1 MTRKHSLVLAPML
14 LSAVVACTSTAPVA
28 TAPAAQPA
36 ISSSTSDPVAL
47 CAQNTNL
54 ASLNGVLW
62 QQTSVEYRAVV
73 LQTYRTAQ
81 RMLDQALADPTWTA
95 LPDVPAKP
103 SSLPPAI
110 ALDLDETALDN
121 SSYQARLVRQGN
133 RHDDD
138 AFKRFEAE
146 GISRAMPGARDF
158 LQYAASRG
166 VKVFYI
172 TNRLN
177 VEAGRRNLERLGF
190 PIASDEDVL
199 LFKGSR
205 KEWSTSDKTARRDYV
220 AKRYRILLLLGDDF
234 NDFVFAKGKTVAERD
249 ALFEKYKDFFGTK
262 WFARPNP
269 EYGSFE
275 AAITGGGKVNPLPDC
290 QAKINAL
297 RTDQESVAPA
307 GQ

>member
-1 MTRKHSLVLAPML
+1 MTKKRSLLLAPVL
-14 LSAVVACTSTAPVA
+14 FSAVVACTSSAPVA
-28 TAPAAQPA
+28 TTPATPSVAA
-36 ISSSTSDPVAL
+36 NLSDPVSL

-54 ASLNGVLW
+54 ATLNGVLW

-95 LPDVPAKP
+95 LPDVAAAP

-121 SSYQARLVRQGN
+121 SSYQARLVKQGS

-146 GISRAMPGARDF
+146 GISRAMPGAREF
-158 LQYAASRG
+158 LQYAASHG

-177 VEAGRRNLERLGF
+177 VEAGRRNLEKLGF
-190 PIASDEDVL
+190 PIATDEDVL

-205 KEWSTSDKTARRDYV
+205 KEWESSDKTSRRDYV

-249 ALFEKYKDFFGTK
+249 ALFEKYKDYFGTK
-262 WFARPNP
+262 WFALPNP

-297 RTDQESVAPA
+297 RTDQESAAPA
-307 GQ
+307 GH